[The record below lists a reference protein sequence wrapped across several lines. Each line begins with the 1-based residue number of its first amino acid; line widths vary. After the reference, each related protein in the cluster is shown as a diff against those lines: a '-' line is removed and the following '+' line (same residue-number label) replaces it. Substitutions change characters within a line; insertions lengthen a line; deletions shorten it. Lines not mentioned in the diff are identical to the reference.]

1 MKRRNAIAMTEAE
14 IQAYLEEQRTLIVA
28 SLNRDGSP
36 HLVAMW
42 YVLVD
47 GQIAFWTYGKS
58 QKVLNLQRD
67 PRITVLVESGQEYGD
82 LRGVQ
87 IRGQAEITDGRET
100 VQRVGEALR
109 VRYSGRPLDE
119 AARQDVA
126 RSGAKRTIITVR
138 PETVSSWD
146 HHKLGGGY

>member
-1 MKRRNAIAMTEAE
+1 MKRRNAIAMTEDE

-58 QKVLNLQRD
+58 QKVLNLHRD
-67 PRITVLVESGQEYGD
+67 PRITVLVESGQEYGE

-87 IRGQAEITDGRET
+87 IRGHAEITEERAT

-109 VRYSGRPLDE
+109 VRYSGRPLDDAGRE
-119 AARQDVA
+119 GVA
-126 RSGAKRTIITVR
+126 RSGAKRAVITVK
-138 PETVSSWD
+138 PEAVSSWD
-146 HHKLGGGY
+146 HRKLGGGY